1 MRMYYY
7 IHVSLSFLENNNT
20 FLFRVF
26 RFLPTLPRLEPD
38 QNEYLLS
45 LHFVYG
51 SFSRLALCFEDNVRR
66 RPDSCCE
73 HECQELLMKG
83 MT

>member
-7 IHVSLSFLENNNT
+7 ILVLLSFLGNNHAY
-20 FLFRVF
+20 LFPVF

-38 QNEYLLS
+38 QNEHFLP

-51 SFSRLALCFEDNVRR
+51 SFSRLPLCFE
-66 RPDSCCE
+66 
-73 HECQELLMKG
+73 ELLVRSEEGLTAVANMSVKNCQ
-83 MT
+83 